1 MKIAIRADAS
11 ASIGLG
17 HIKRCLSLA
26 QALRDEDAEVL
37 FFVRATDVDA
47 AGEIARRGFDCH
59 AFADGPVS
67 DANAERDDARAFIA
81 SSRSFE
87 PDAVLADHYAL
98 GASWHR
104 AVHEGTG
111 AQMAAIDDLGDRP
124 MAVDL
129 LIDPNL
135 ASDHAAKHA
144 RHGAA
149 PPVLLG
155 GPGYALLAP
164 AYADA
169 LRGEP
174 RDSVASIGIFMGGT
188 DEADLSSLALAVVR
202 DDLGFR
208 GAVEIATTSGNP
220 HLAALRAK
228 VAADPG
234 TQLTVDQPDL
244 AAFYARHDLHLGAGG
259 GATWERCC
267 LGAPTLAL
275 LAAPNQREVLLP
287 LQNLGVMRVVTAE
300 PPRAAD
306 IAPPLRELIVDA
318 ALRHSLS
325 VHGRELVDGLGAR
338 RVARRLLDLD
348 RPTSRPPAR

>member
-59 AFADGPVS
+59 AIAEGPVR
-67 DANAERDDARAFIA
+67 DHDTEHDDARAFIA

-87 PDAVLADHYAL
+87 PDAVLADHYGL
-98 GASWHR
+98 GADWHR
-104 AVHEGTG
+104 AVHQGTG

-129 LIDPNL
+129 LVDPNF
-135 ASDHAAKHA
+135 AADHTAKHA
-144 RHGAA
+144 RHGDA
-149 PPVLLG
+149 PAVLLG

-169 LRGEP
+169 PRGEP

-188 DEADLSSLALAVVR
+188 DEANLSALALTVVR
-202 DDLGFR
+202 EDLGFR

-220 HLAALRAK
+220 HLAELRAR
-228 VAADPG
+228 VEADAG
-234 TQLTVDQPDL
+234 TQLTIDQPDL

-287 LQNLGVMRVVTAE
+287 LQNIGVMRVVTAE
-300 PPRAAD
+300 PPSASD
-306 IAPPLRELIVDA
+306 IVPPLRELIVDA

-325 VHGRELVDGLGAR
+325 VHGRALVDGLGAR
-338 RVARRLLDLD
+338 RVARRLLDLQ
-348 RPTSRPPAR
+348 RPRPRARQ

>member
-59 AFADGPVS
+59 AIAEGPVRDQDS
-67 DANAERDDARAFIA
+67 EHDDARAFIA

-87 PDAVLADHYAL
+87 PDAVLADHYGL
-98 GASWHR
+98 GADWHR
-104 AVHEGTG
+104 AVHQGTG

-129 LIDPNL
+129 LVDPNF
-135 ASDHAAKHA
+135 AADHTAKHA
-144 RHGAA
+144 RHGDA

-169 LRGEP
+169 PRGEP

-188 DEADLSSLALAVVR
+188 DEANLSALALTVVR

-220 HLAALRAK
+220 HLAELRSR
-228 VAADPG
+228 VEADAG
-234 TQLTVDQPDL
+234 TQLTIDQPDL
-244 AAFYARHDLHLGAGG
+244 AAFYSRHDLHLGAGG

-287 LQNLGVMRVVTAE
+287 LQNMGVMRVVTAE
-300 PPRAAD
+300 PPSASD
-306 IAPPLRELIVDA
+306 IVPPLRELIVDA

-325 VHGRELVDGLGAR
+325 VHGRALVDGLGAR
-338 RVARRLLDLD
+338 RVARRLLDLQ
-348 RPTSRPPAR
+348 RPRPRARQ